1 VEVVG
6 VRYVA
11 PKSLL
16 DALALDSAGT
26 IWQNLRPLTA
36 RIRKHPQVRDV
47 TISRK
52 LPGTLVLHVVEDL
65 PVALLGTASGM
76 EPLDRDGR
84 ALPID
89 PTQTSLDLPIVA
101 RRDSSVLRMLDA
113 VREAQP
119 ALFARVS
126 EIRWD
131 ERGGLRVILSGLTVR
146 ASADCSADRF
156 AEILPVESD
165 LARRGRRA
173 TELDLRFR
181 DQIVARIE

>member
-1 VEVVG
+1 
-6 VRYVA
+6 
-11 PKSLL
+11 
-16 DALALDSAGT
+16 
-26 IWQNLRPLTA
+26 
-36 RIRKHPQVRDV
+36 VRDV

-52 LPGTLVLHVVEDL
+52 LPGTLVLHVVENL
-65 PVALLGTASGM
+65 PVALYGTPDGM
-76 EPLDRDGR
+76 EPLDRDGK

-89 PTQTSLDLPIVA
+89 PTSTALDLPIVA
-101 RRDSSVLRMLDA
+101 RRDSSVLHMLDGLRA
-113 VREAQP
+113 MEP

-156 AEILPVESD
+156 TEILPVESD
-165 LARRGRRA
+165 LVRRGRRA